1 MADCFITSSFSSKP
15 SICVQNIQKG
25 SFKMSQLWRGLAKAK
40 SFSCRNGSQTWGFVA
55 PAAAG
60 ITGYLVL
67 LRFHLRCFACYQL
80 KLLFSPSLHCSPP
93 ESTALLW
100 QTERWKSQRS
110 VVEIQPA
117 GDEAWNEAG
126 LFLFL
131 SRGECTG
138 GVRRGGT
145 WKTGRVSWKMKA
157 VWNSGTNACV
167 PLAQLSLKLSSV
179 HKALECKQVKSQNVQ
194 WSSCALD
201 LILKSMTVTS
211 RDVTSNWTF
220 FKSSWLG
227 GWHEDAQDQDHWSIY
242 RRKIWQCHSSD
253 KVLSAPPSTINPPST
268 LKERDK
274 QQRTSP
280 FDA

>member
-1 MADCFITSSFSSKP
+1 MKRIRQSKIFFMSKRVTNLRFCCPGGCRDYRIFGSASLSLKMLRLLSAEATFLPLPPLLTAWVNSFVVTNRKMKKP
-15 SICVQNIQKG
+15 KERSG
-25 SFKMSQLWRGLAKAK
+25 DSASRGRGLK
-40 SFSCRNGSQTWGFVA
+40 WGALVFV
-55 PAAAG
+55 
-60 ITGYLVL
+60 
-67 LRFHLRCFACYQL
+67 F
-80 KLLFSPSLHCSPP
+80 
-93 ESTALLW
+93 
-100 QTERWKSQRS
+100 
-110 VVEIQPA
+110 
-117 GDEAWNEAG
+117 
-126 LFLFL
+126 

-138 GVRRGGT
+138 GVRRGGS

-157 VWNSGTNACV
+157 VWNSGTNSCV

-194 WSSCALD
+194 WSSSALD
-201 LILKSMTVTS
+201 LILRSMTVTS

-242 RRKIWQCHSSD
+242 RRKIWQCPSSD

-280 FDA
+280 LDA